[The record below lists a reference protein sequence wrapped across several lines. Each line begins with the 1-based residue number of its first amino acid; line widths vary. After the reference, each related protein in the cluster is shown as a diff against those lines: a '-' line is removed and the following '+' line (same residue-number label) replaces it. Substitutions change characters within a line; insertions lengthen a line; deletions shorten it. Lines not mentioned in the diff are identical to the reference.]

1 MIFTPNIVNGTYHFN
16 VFKCL
21 QPDCK
26 WHSPIISG
34 KIEPFGEPVPGEGP
48 NGVTHYMQGND
59 PTEKFIPSWLEDSS
73 KRNHDMPFMP
83 TAQATLNV
91 GKLIKCSQ
99 CQKPRLIYA
108 KKKLSP
114 QNLLSL
120 ERVLND
126 FQYVR
131 GTILQDVP
139 KDDQNPDS
147 QINKVVFCREN
158 L

>member
-1 MIFTPNIVNGTYHFN
+1 
-16 VFKCL
+16 
-21 QPDCK
+21 
-26 WHSPIISG
+26 
-34 KIEPFGEPVPGEGP
+34 
-48 NGVTHYMQGND
+48 MQGNN

-73 KRNHDMPFMP
+73 KRNHDMPFTP
-83 TAQATLNV
+83 TAQAALNI
-91 GKLIKCSQ
+91 GKLIKCSE
-99 CQKPRLIYA
+99 CRKPRLIYA

-147 QINKVVFCREN
+147 QINKVVFCKEN